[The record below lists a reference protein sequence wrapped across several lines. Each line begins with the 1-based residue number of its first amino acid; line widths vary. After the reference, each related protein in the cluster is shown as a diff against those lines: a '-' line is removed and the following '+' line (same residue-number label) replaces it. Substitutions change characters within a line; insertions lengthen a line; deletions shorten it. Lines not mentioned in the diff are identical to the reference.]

1 MASAAPTASGVDEG
15 NALWTSEGTSRE
27 GEDAADAPP
36 GPAPR
41 GECACGDPS
50 GVLRSY
56 GPFVRALRSIT
67 R

>member
-15 NALWTSEGTSRE
+15 STLWTSERTRHDGGT
-27 GEDAADAPP
+27 AADAPP

-41 GECACGDPS
+41 GERAGGDPP
-50 GVLRSY
+50 GVLLSY
-56 GPFVRALRSIT
+56 GPFVRAMRSIT